1 MLAATFF
8 LLVYITHNYDM
19 CKYTDPL
26 RTFNDCGQIR
36 RIIVFPC
43 LYLITGCDLSPD
55 F

>member
-26 RTFNDCGQIR
+26 RTFNDRGQIR